1 MAKAKKK
8 KAGAASAAAPPGS
21 EDPEERDI
29 ALTKKAIEPV
39 LAAGLSHFKLASAAG
54 AHPDDMK
61 GFLEGR
67 VSLTFALRE
76 RLRAAAPGLL
86 ETKEGLPGQ

>member
-1 MAKAKKK
+1 MAKARKK
-8 KAGAASAAAPPGS
+8 KAAAAAPREPR
-21 EDPEERDI
+21 EPANPEERDI
-29 ALTKKAIEPV
+29 AETKKAIEPV

-67 VSLTFALRE
+67 VSLTFAVRE

-86 ETKEGLPGQ
+86 ETIEGLPGQ